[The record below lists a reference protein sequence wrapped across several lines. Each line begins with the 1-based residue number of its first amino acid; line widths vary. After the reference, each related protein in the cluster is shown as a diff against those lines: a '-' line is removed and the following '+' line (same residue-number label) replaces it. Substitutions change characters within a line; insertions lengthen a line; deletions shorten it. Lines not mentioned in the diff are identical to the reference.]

1 MTYNWIGAAR
11 VTKVDSSASST
22 QIVAANKSRK
32 GLYLYNSD
40 ANAAYVKFGTTA
52 TATDF
57 TVKIDAGAFY
67 EMPVNPIYTGRIDA
81 IWAADGSGSLHIT
94 EL

>member
-57 TVKIDAGAFY
+57 TVKTRSTPAPSMRGRSIRSTRAALTRFG
-67 EMPVNPIYTGRIDA
+67 PPTGPA
-81 IWAADGSGSLHIT
+81 PCT
-94 EL
+94 